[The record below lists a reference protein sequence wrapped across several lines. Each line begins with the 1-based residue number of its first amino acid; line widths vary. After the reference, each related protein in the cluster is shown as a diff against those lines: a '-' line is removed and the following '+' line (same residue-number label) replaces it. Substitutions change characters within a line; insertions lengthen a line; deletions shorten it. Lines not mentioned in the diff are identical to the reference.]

1 MTPIVALTI
10 RYELQQ
16 FQCKKKRTCVLWF
29 ATAGGSVEKPT

>member
-1 MTPIVALTI
+1 MTAIVALTI

-16 FQCKKKRTCVLWF
+16 FQCNKKRACVLWS